1 MRCAGNGSLN
11 NVGGSGRKRKRKA
24 TRGCQQKGQ
33 EPGLNGTEWKNCPE
47 ILILAGFH
55 SETQK

>member
-1 MRCAGNGSLN
+1 
-11 NVGGSGRKRKRKA
+11 VGGSGRKRKRKA
-24 TRGCQQKGQ
+24 TRGANKKGQ
-33 EPGLNGTEWKNCPE
+33 EPGLNVTEWKNCAE